1 MRTGVAKK
9 PVLLYNLISET
20 FFEILVYSLL
30 HNFGSKPI
38 KQCLLRYES
47 YFRQNINGFIRML

>member
-47 YFRQNINGFIRML
+47 YFR